1 MSNSGSLYREVYHL
15 TQELLCAHGMRR
27 RKPGFF
33 TRDLCED
40 VIGAIGLNTA
50 TKYGFDINPL
60 VGVRQQSLERLL
72 AEMKGKPFHP
82 YVAPTIS
89 RPIGYLMDPPK
100 FRQWSFEQG
109 QDNAAV
115 VADMV
120 HQITTIGFAY
130 MEANQTIEAMCDR
143 IAKDRDYMMHSDI
156 YQLPVGYLMLKRY
169 DEAEQ
174 VVRRELDKIA
184 THRKPTIEEHE
195 AALGEKL
202 DPQVIKRLEARK
214 DEPIPA
220 HENYRRFAKAF
231 FEKLEA
237 ARRGVDP
244 LA

>member
-1 MSNSGSLYREVYHL
+1 MSKKALMREVYEL
-15 TQELLCAHGMRR
+15 TAEALGGCGMRR
-27 RKPGFF
+27 RLRGVF
-33 TRDLCED
+33 TREVSED
-40 VIGAIGLNTA
+40 VTGVVGLNSA
-50 TKYGFDINPL
+50 TKYGFDINPII
-60 VGVRQQSLERLL
+60 GVQHKPLQHLL
-72 AEMKGKPFHP
+72 AAIEGRKFDTCSSGD
-82 YVAPTIS
+82 TIAS
-89 RPIGYLMDPPK
+89 PIGYLMDPPK
-100 FRQWSFEQG
+100 FRQWSFEEG

-143 IAKDRDYMMHSDI
+143 IAKDRHYMMRSNI

-174 VVRRELDKIA
+174 VVRNELAKIA
-184 THRKPTIEEHE
+184 AHKPPTVEEIE
-195 AALGEKL
+195 ARLGEKL
-202 DPQVIKRLEARK
+202 DARTLQRLEEL
-214 DEPIPA
+214 DGQPIPA
-220 HENYRRFAKAF
+220 HENYRRFANAF

>member
-1 MSNSGSLYREVYHL
+1 MSKKALLREVYQL
-15 TQELLCAHGMRR
+15 TAEALCARGMRKR
-27 RKPGFF
+27 LRGLF
-33 TRDLCED
+33 TRELSDD
-40 VIGAIGLNTA
+40 VLGFVGLNSA
-50 TKYGFDINPL
+50 TKYGFDINPII
-60 VGVRQQSLERLL
+60 GVRHQSIELVVARLEQ
-72 AEMKGKPFHP
+72 AEYHP
-82 YVAPTIS
+82 YIGTTIAS
-89 RPIGYLMDPPK
+89 PIGYLMDPPK
-100 FRQWSFEQG
+100 FRQWSFEEG

-130 MEANQTIEAMCDR
+130 MEANKTIEAMCAR
-143 IAKDRDYMMHSDI
+143 IAKDRHYMMRSNI
-156 YQLPVGYLMLKRY
+156 YQLPVGYLMLRRY
-169 DEAEQ
+169 NEAEQ